1 MRHQRFAS
9 SSPATEDI
17 MTTAPRLW
25 KSQTIVNTSDAPV
38 APGRTAAQLDGHLIG
53 LQDGGYVVVWSD
65 NSGTYNPN
73 GFAIVAQRYDIF
85 GNKVGGEVPVSYLTS
100 GDQIAPAITRLD
112 NGNIAIAFEDQTGG
126 DRDIYV
132 RILDSALNVL
142 RTDTI
147 DTGTNLTFDASIAAL
162 AGGGYAVSYT
172 VGSGDDTDIVARIV
186 SPTGVAGDQFD
197 IDNQT
202 DNRNFSQLATLSNGN
217 VVVAYQDDFNNV
229 PLNTDVKYAIFTP
242 AGALVTGPTTVPGG
256 GDSVAERDADVA
268 ALRNGGF
275 VVVWTDL
282 ATSSHDIRASILSN
296 TGATVTSNIPVH
308 ANQGSEE
315 EPRVVALADGG
326 FLVSWN
332 DVTTGTDFVRAQRFD
347 ALGNKI
353 GAEFTVKEGIDPV
366 GAPPDAALL
375 ADGRIAFALGDGSIP
390 DANVMTSI
398 WDPRTLEG
406 NFDGVNQSDLL
417 WLHDSGQAAVW
428 LLQDT
433 TAVLGLPVGPSVG
446 TTWHLRGTADLDA
459 DGHSDFLWQNDNGQ
473 AAAWLTS
480 PPFAAAIGANPGAS
494 WQVIDSGDFNAD
506 NHDDLLWQ
514 DAGGQ
519 ASLWLLNGAAV
530 ISAAAIGS
538 NMGPTWHVKAA
549 GDFTGDHHTDILWQ
563 HDSGQAALWLIGGDD
578 PASGPGVIGGEV
590 VGPNMGPT
598 WHVIDAGDF
607 NGDGRSD
614 ILWQNDNGQA
624 AIWLMSGTN
633 LIGGAMVGPN
643 LGPSWHVIGAGQF
656 NNGDTK
662 SDILWQHD
670 SGQASVWLMDGTT
683 LVSGVAVGPNPGADW
698 HLIV

>member
-353 GAEFTVKEGIDPV
+353 GAEFTVKEGIDPF

-683 LVSGVAVGPNPGADW
+683 LVSGVAVGPNPGANW

>member
-38 APGRTAAQLDGHLIG
+38 APGRNGDQLDGHLIG
-53 LQDGGYVVVWSD
+53 LQDDGYVVVWSD

-100 GDQIAPAITRLD
+100 GDQLSPAITRLD
-112 NGNIAIAFEDQTGG
+112 NGNIAIAFEDRTGG

-132 RILDSALNVL
+132 RILDPALNVL

-147 DTGTNLTFDASIAAL
+147 DTGASLTFHPSIAAL
-162 AGGGYAVSYT
+162 SGGGYAVSYT

-186 SPTGVAGDQFD
+186 SSTGVTGDQFN
-197 IDNQT
+197 IDNQS
-202 DNRNFSQLATLSNGN
+202 DNRNFSELATLSDGN
-217 VVVAYQDDFNNV
+217 VVAVYQDEFAGSATDTDIKYVIFN
-229 PLNTDVKYAIFTP
+229 P
-242 AGALVTGPTTVPGG
+242 AGTLVTGPATVPGAGGPEPETFPDVGALRG
-256 GDSVAERDADVA
+256 GD
-268 ALRNGGF
+268 F
-275 VVVWTDL
+275 VVVWTENHG
-282 ATSSHDIRASILSN
+282 SFEDIRASILSS
-296 TGATVTSNIPVH
+296 TGATIRGNIPVH
-308 ANQGSEE
+308 ANQGVQENPS
-315 EPRVVALADGG
+315 VVALADGG
-326 FLVSWN
+326 FLVSWQ
-332 DVTTGTDFVRAQRFD
+332 DLGSGSSGLVQAQRFEAD
-347 ALGNKI
+347 GDKL
-353 GAEFTVKEGIDPV
+353 GAEFTVTPGV
-366 GAPPDAALL
+366 GTSTPEAALL
-375 ADGRIAFALGDGSIP
+375 ADGRIAFANGADGGF
-390 DANVMTSI
+390 NVATSI

-433 TAVLGLPVGPSVG
+433 TAVLGVPIGPNVG

-459 DGHSDFLWQNDNGQ
+459 DGRSDFLWQNDNGQ

-519 ASLWLLNGAAV
+519 ASLWLLNGSAV
-530 ISAAAIGS
+530 ISAAAIGP
-538 NMGPTWHVKAA
+538 NQGPTWHAKAV
-549 GDFTGDHHTDILWQ
+549 GDFNADHHSDILWQ
-563 HDSGQAALWLIGGDD
+563 NDNGEAAIWLIGGDD
-578 PASGPGVIGGEV
+578 PASGPGLIGGAA
-590 VGPNMGPT
+590 VGPNTGPT

>member
-1 MRHQRFAS
+1 
-9 SSPATEDI
+9 

-100 GDQIAPAITRLD
+100 GDQLAPAITRLD

-132 RILDSALNVL
+132 RILDPALNVL

-197 IDNQT
+197 IDNQA

-217 VVVAYQDDFNNV
+217 VVGAYQDDFNNV

-353 GAEFTVKEGIDPV
+353 GAEFTVKEGIDPF

-643 LGPSWHVIGAGQF
+643 LGPTWHVIGAGQF

-670 SGQASVWLMDGTT
+670 SGQASVWLMDGTN
-683 LVSGVAVGPNPGADW
+683 LLSGVPIGPNPGADW